1 MIYLNLKTSTLRA
14 PEYIGSEPTQRGT
27 WLNLMC
33 YCCEQ
38 ENGGTIEGCAG
49 WKDRQWQQTAGVTL
63 AEVREEC
70 DLWQWEGEA
79 LVVTFYPS
87 DKEAEVQSRREA
99 GRLGGKRS
107 GKARRRSKNE
117 AHLQANGEA
126 HLEGVLEAHLER
138 KGRERESKGIGK
150 EEGEREKAEVT
161 PALAKFVEAAKQIGV
176 EPEIAEEVWHDNE
189 SRPIT
194 PHGQWTDYRGN
205 PIANWRANLKAR
217 AAQIR
222 ARRGGV
228 RYTVNGAANN
238 GQRKPASV
246 WELKQSIE
254 AAQKE
259 ASRLEGDPQNK
270 EPIDPAMP
278 WDRRLKPSVASKV
291 KELRGRAQELT
302 SKLALL
308 GKEAA

>member
-27 WLNLMC
+27 WLNLLC

-70 DLWQWEGEA
+70 DLWQWGGEA

-138 KGRERESKGIGK
+138 KGKEGNEKECNGR
-150 EEGEREKAEVT
+150 EEGSLQKAEST
-161 PALAKFVEAAKQIGV
+161 PALAEFLAEAAKIGV
-176 EPEIAEEVWHDNE
+176 EADIATEIWHDNE

-194 PHGQWTDYRGN
+194 PYGQWTDYRGN
-205 PIANWRANLKAR
+205 PIVKWQANMMAR
-217 AAQIR
+217 ASQIR
-222 ARRGGV
+222 ARRG
-228 RYTVNGAANN
+228 NGAGRPN
-238 GQRKPASV
+238 GNGKTAPESV
-246 WELKQSIE
+246 WATQQRIDAATKEIE
-254 AAQKE
+254 RIQANP
-259 ASRLEGDPQNK
+259 SNK
-270 EPIDPAMP
+270 EQVEDSF
-278 WDRRLKPSVASKV
+278 DRRLKAEPMAKVRALKASISEMRQRIAGVGVA
-291 KELRGRAQELT
+291 A
-302 SKLALL
+302 
-308 GKEAA
+308 

>member
-38 ENGGTIEGCAG
+38 ENGGVIDGCAG

-63 AEVREEC
+63 AEVREDC
-70 DLWQWEGEA
+70 DLWKWDGET

-87 DKEAEVQSRREA
+87 DKQAEVQARREA
-99 GRLGGKRS
+99 GRLGGKLS

-117 AHLQANGEA
+117 ANLQANREA
-126 HLEGVLEAHLER
+126 PLEGVVEAHLER
-138 KGRERESKGIGK
+138 KGKERKVK
-150 EEGEREKAEVT
+150 EKEVGRNVAEVSAT
-161 PALAKFVEAAKQIGV
+161 NDSDWLKELADNPAYRAINVEAELGKMTAWCAANGKQRTRRRFV
-176 EPEIAEEVWHDNE
+176 NWLNRAE
-189 SRPIT
+189 RPIAIT
-194 PHGQWTDYRGN
+194 
-205 PIANWRANLKAR
+205 
-217 AAQIR
+217 AQGHNGLN
-222 ARRGGV
+222 GG
-228 RYTVNGAANN
+228 
-238 GQRKPASV
+238 RKPATA

-270 EPIDPAMP
+270 EPIDPETP
-278 WDRRLKPSVASKV
+278 WDRRLKPSVAVKV

>member
-27 WLNLMC
+27 WLNLLC

-70 DLWQWEGEA
+70 DLWQWDGEA

-117 AHLQANGEA
+117 AHLEANGEA

-138 KGRERESKGIGK
+138 KGREWKG
-150 EEGEREKAEVT
+150 
-161 PALAKFVEAAKQIGV
+161 
-176 EPEIAEEVWHDNE
+176 
-189 SRPIT
+189 
-194 PHGQWTDYRGN
+194 
-205 PIANWRANLKAR
+205 
-217 AAQIR
+217 
-222 ARRGGV
+222 
-228 RYTVNGAANN
+228 
-238 GQRKPASV
+238 
-246 WELKQSIE
+246 
-254 AAQKE
+254 
-259 ASRLEGDPQNK
+259 
-270 EPIDPAMP
+270 M
-278 WDRRLKPSVASKV
+278 
-291 KELRGRAQELT
+291 
-302 SKLALL
+302 
-308 GKEAA
+308 

>member
-27 WLNLMC
+27 WLNLLC

-70 DLWQWEGEA
+70 DLWQWDGEA

-117 AHLQANGEA
+117 AHLEANGEA

-138 KGRERESKGIGK
+138 KGKEGNGK
-150 EEGEREKAEVT
+150 ECNGREEGSLQKAEST
-161 PALAKFVEAAKQIGV
+161 PALAEFLAEAANIGV
-176 EPEIAEEVWHDNE
+176 EADIATEIWHDNE

-194 PHGQWTDYRGN
+194 PYGQWTDYRGN
-205 PIANWRANLKAR
+205 PIVKWQANMMAR
-217 AAQIR
+217 ASQIR
-222 ARRGGV
+222 ARRG
-228 RYTVNGAANN
+228 NGAGRPN
-238 GQRKPASV
+238 GNGKTAPESV
-246 WELKQSIE
+246 WATQQRIDAASKEIE
-254 AAQKE
+254 RIQANP
-259 ASRLEGDPQNK
+259 SNK
-270 EPIDPAMP
+270 EQVEDSF
-278 WDRRLKPSVASKV
+278 DRRLKAEPMAKVRALKASISEMRQRIAGV
-291 KELRGRAQELT
+291 G
-302 SKLALL
+302 
-308 GKEAA
+308 AAA

>member
-27 WLNLMC
+27 WLNLLC

-70 DLWQWEGEA
+70 DLWQWDGEA

-117 AHLQANGEA
+117 AHLEANGEA
-126 HLEGVLEAHLER
+126 HLEGLLEAHLER
-138 KGRERESKGIGK
+138 KGKEGNGK
-150 EEGEREKAEVT
+150 ECNGREEGSLQKAEST
-161 PALAKFVEAAKQIGV
+161 PALAEFLAEAEKIGV
-176 EPEIAEEVWHDNE
+176 EADIATEIWHDNE

-194 PHGQWTDYRGN
+194 PYGQWTDYRGN
-205 PIANWRANLKAR
+205 PIVKWQANMMAR
-217 AAQIR
+217 ASQIR
-222 ARRGGV
+222 ARRG
-228 RYTVNGAANN
+228 NGAGRPN
-238 GQRKPASV
+238 GNGKTAPESV
-246 WELKQSIE
+246 WATQQRIDAASKEIE
-254 AAQKE
+254 RIQANP
-259 ASRLEGDPQNK
+259 SNK
-270 EPIDPAMP
+270 EQVEDSF
-278 WDRRLKPSVASKV
+278 DRRLKAEPMAKVRALKASISEMRQRMAGVEVA
-291 KELRGRAQELT
+291 A
-302 SKLALL
+302 
-308 GKEAA
+308 

>member
-27 WLNLMC
+27 WLNLLC

-70 DLWQWEGEA
+70 DLWQWDGEA

-117 AHLQANGEA
+117 AHLEANGEA

-138 KGRERESKGIGK
+138 KGKEGNGK
-150 EEGEREKAEVT
+150 ECNGREEGSLQKAEST
-161 PALAKFVEAAKQIGV
+161 PALAEFLAEAQKIGV
-176 EPEIAEEVWHDNE
+176 EADIATEIWHDNE

-194 PHGQWTDYRGN
+194 PYGQWTDYRGN
-205 PIANWRANLKAR
+205 PIAKWQANLSAR
-217 AAQIR
+217 ALQIKS
-222 ARRGGV
+222 RRGGV
-228 RYTVNGAANN
+228 ITKTHNGAKAKSDTPWEIK
-238 GQRKPASV
+238 QR
-246 WELKQSIE
+246 LE
-254 AAQKE
+254 AIQKE
-259 ASRLEGDPQNK
+259 MEG
-270 EPIDPAMP
+270 IRA
-278 WDRRLKPSVASKV
+278 DRRNRIPKADTPWESTMAPEAVERVKALKAT
-291 KELRGRAQELT
+291 AQELNR
-302 SKLALL
+302 KLALSA
-308 GKEAA
+308 KEAA

>member
-38 ENGGTIEGCAG
+38 ENGGVIDGCAG

-70 DLWQWEGEA
+70 DLWKWDGEA

-117 AHLQANGEA
+117 AHLQANHEA
-126 HLEGVLEAHLER
+126 PLEGVLEAHLER
-138 KGRERESKGIGK
+138 KGKEGNGK
-150 EEGEREKAEVT
+150 EWNEGALQKVEST
-161 PALAKFVEAAKQIGV
+161 PALSEFLAEAAKNGV
-176 EPEIAEEVWHDNE
+176 EADIATEIWHDNE
-189 SRPIT
+189 SRPIS
-194 PHGQWTDYRGN
+194 PYGQWTDYRGN
-205 PIANWRANLKAR
+205 PIAKWQANMMAR
-217 AAQIR
+217 ASQIR
-222 ARRGGV
+222 ARRGNGGGKDNGKGKPEGV
-228 RYTVNGAANN
+228 WSMQ
-238 GQRKPASV
+238 QR
-246 WELKQSIE
+246 IE

-259 ASRLEGDPQNK
+259 VERIQSNPSNK
-270 EPIDPAMP
+270 VQVPDSF
-278 WDRRLKPSVASKV
+278 DRVLRPEHMTKV
-291 KELRGRAQELT
+291 K
-302 SKLALL
+302 ALKASISRMRQRMA
-308 GKEAA
+308 GVEVAA